1 MKKNLPVTEVE
12 QTFDDSVN
20 ILSTTD
26 LKGSITYVNQDFL
39 NISGFSADE
48 LMYKNHNVVRHP
60 DMPPAAFANL
70 WDTLKAEKPWMGIVK
85 NRCKNGDHYW
95 VNAFVMPIKKA
106 GTIIEYQSVRNKPE
120 QADLKRA
127 EKLYQQVNAGKLPL
141 KLRYPQPCISIK
153 AGGVFFL
160 ALLPWMIAGFSGIAL
175 TPVTTLAL
183 TALSGIIAGFGI
195 PFANRNVRRLA
206 RTAKDIIDNPL
217 LQEVYTGEHD
227 EAGKILL
234 AMKMLKTEIN
244 AISGRI
250 MDSSLHLRD
259 AAKEL
264 DDSVALTNKGVV
276 HQNNEIA
283 SLTGSIADLS
293 TSAEQVMMNS
303 QQALE
308 TSTAASNSADNGQ
321 QVISNTVKTIQAL
334 AGQVEK
340 SAEIIN
346 KLDQE
351 SQHIG
356 GILDV
361 IMNIAEQT
369 NLLALN
375 AAIEAARA
383 GDQGRGF
390 AVVADEVRSLA
401 NRTHASIKEIEEMI
415 SRLQAGAREAVENMN
430 NGKEQAN
437 AAVDQAAEA
446 GASLCEIISAVS
458 DIRGMNQQ
466 IADSSGGQSQLVS
479 TINDNVEM
487 VTEISELTVETL
499 DGQNK
504 ISVKMDELSDLLY
517 ELSSQ
522 FMVKKNIKLHNS
534 TKCKD

>member
-1 MKKNLPVTEVE
+1 MKKNLPITEVE
-12 QTFDDSVN
+12 KSFSDSTN

-39 NISGFSADE
+39 DICGFSEDE
-48 LMYKNHNVVRHP
+48 LMHKNHNVVRHP

-70 WDTLKAEKPWMGIVK
+70 WDTLKTEKPWMGVVK

-106 GTIIEYQSVRNKPE
+106 GKIVEYQSVRTKPDQE
-120 QADLKRA
+120 DLDRA
-127 EKLYQQVNAGKLPL
+127 KKLYQHVNAGKLPFA
-141 KLRYPQPCISIK
+141 LRYPQPCISVK
-153 AGGVFFL
+153 AGMVFLL
-160 ALLPWMIAGFSGIAL
+160 ALSPWIISGFSGVAL
-175 TPVTTLAL
+175 TPLTTLGL

-206 RTAKDIIDNPL
+206 SLSKEIIDNPL
-217 LQEVYTGEHD
+217 LQEVYTGAHD
-227 EAGKILL
+227 ECGQIML
-234 AMKMLKTEIN
+234 AMRMLKTEIN

-250 MDSSLHLRD
+250 MDSSIHLRT
-259 AAKEL
+259 AASDL
-264 DDSVALTNKGVV
+264 SDSVTLTNNGVL
-276 HQNNEIA
+276 HQNGEIA
-283 SLTGSIADLS
+283 SLTGSVADLN
-293 TSAEQVMMNS
+293 TSAEQVMTSS

-308 TSTAASNSADNGQ
+308 ASTSASASADKGQ
-321 QVISNTVKTIQAL
+321 EVIGNTVETIQAL
-334 AGQVEK
+334 ASQVEN

-346 KLDQE
+346 KLDEE

-383 GDQGRGF
+383 GEQGRGF

-401 NRTHASIKEIEEMI
+401 NRTHASIKEIEDMI
-415 SRLQAGAREAVENMN
+415 TRLQDGAREAAKNMN
-430 NGKEQAN
+430 NGREQAN

-446 GASLCEIISAVS
+446 GASLSEIISAVS
-458 DIRGMNQQ
+458 DIRAMNQQ
-466 IADSSGGQSQLVS
+466 IADSSGNQGQLVS
-479 TINDNVEM
+479 TINDNVEN
-487 VTEISELTVETL
+487 VTDISELTVETL
-499 DGQNK
+499 AGQHTV
-504 ISVKMDELSDLLY
+504 SGKMNELSDLLY

-522 FMVKKNIKLHNS
+522 FMVK
-534 TKCKD
+534 